1 MKINERKGEI
11 IRILSNADYVTVDEF
26 SRQLGVSKVTIRSDL
41 SELEQRGLLFRT
53 HGGAMI
59 PEHGN
64 AREISKTLKEF
75 EKEKR
80 LIGKAASELLEE
92 NSTVIVDS
100 GSTTVNV
107 VRYLSDKN
115 ITMVTNS
122 LLAVDIA
129 KADQSIEV
137 ILLGGSLRRTT
148 MGCIGPIS
156 NLCVSQIHADVMF
169 LGARGYTND
178 SIYCSNLVEAEIK
191 KAMMK
196 VSDKVVFLADSSK
209 YGKKAFSALSIWD
222 DIDVFVTDR
231 IESSLRNRL
240 ENRGVEIICCGED
253 K

>member
-64 AREISKTLKEF
+64 TREITNTLKEF

-80 LIGKAASELLEE
+80 LIGAAAAKLIDE
-92 NSTVIVDS
+92 NSTIIVDS

-107 VRYLSDKN
+107 VRYLSEKN

-122 LLAVDIA
+122 LPALDIA
-129 KADQSIEV
+129 KADQSLEV
-137 ILLGGSLRRTT
+137 ILIGGSLRRST

-156 NLCVSQIHADVMF
+156 NVCVSQIHADVMF
-169 LGARGYTND
+169 LGARGYTNE
-178 SIYCSNLVEAEIK
+178 SIYCTNLVESEIK

-209 YGKKAFSALSIWD
+209 YGKKAFATLSIWD

-231 IESSLRNRL
+231 IEPSLRDRL
-240 ENRGVEIICCGED
+240 ENRGIEVICCGEGA
-253 K
+253 